1 MAGKTISHF
10 KLLEK
15 LGEGGMGVVYKAEDI
30 KLKRTVALKFLT
42 SYLVGDGEENIVCHH
57 SNLFAPPFAQFLAG
71 LELYQ
76 SYFIGF

>member
-15 LGEGGMGVVYKAEDI
+15 LGEGGMGRGLQAEDI

-42 SYLVGDGEENIVCHH
+42 SNLVGDGERILSVIIRICLHPLLRH
-57 SNLFAPPFAQFLAG
+57 
-71 LELYQ
+71 
-76 SYFIGF
+76 I